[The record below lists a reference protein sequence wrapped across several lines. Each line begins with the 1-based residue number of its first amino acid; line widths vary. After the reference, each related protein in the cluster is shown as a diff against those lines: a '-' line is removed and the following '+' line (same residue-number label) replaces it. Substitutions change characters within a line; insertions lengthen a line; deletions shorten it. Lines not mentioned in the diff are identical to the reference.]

1 MQVFQDQRAAA
12 FPGLGAQRKGTAPT
26 RQAIDAL
33 PRAAARSSEQVR
45 AARPVSQVRTEAR
58 LGTAAPPLM
67 TARTAAVTAAGTE
80 AARAPASAAC
90 ADALGGRAL
99 RSGYGLRYTDASVPI
114 EAASPARTHDAAGGI
129 AEGFRRSGHSPD
141 ASVRQAD
148 AWQQCLRSPA
158 ASAAGMRDL
167 CGVAARRPGR
177 AHRSAVVAQGRA
189 DLAAV
194 PARADRVVRA
204 RFAER
209 GCGYGASPRGL
220 GAGRSAHAIEPASG
234 ANAHGSSAGSSDGL
248 IAAGLRALPAAAR
261 GRNGLGGPVPGMAL
275 LVPFAIERL
284 RRRVNAHRARPPSEQ
299 DGPPIA
305 SPTRSAPPRGPASGR
320 TRWRPA

>member
-12 FPGLGAQRKGTAPT
+12 FPGRGTQRKGTAPT
-26 RQAIDAL
+26 RRTIEAL
-33 PRAAARSSEQVR
+33 PRTAARSSEQVR
-45 AARPVSQVRTEAR
+45 AARPVPQVRTEAC
-58 LGTAAPPLM
+58 LGTAAPPLA
-67 TARTAAVTAAGTE
+67 TARPAAVTAAGAE

-99 RSGYGLRYTDASVPI
+99 RSGYGLRYADASVPI
-114 EAASPARTHDAAGGI
+114 EAASPARTHDAAGDI
-129 AEGFRRSGHSPD
+129 TEGFRRSGHSPD

-148 AWQQCLRSPA
+148 AWQQRLRSPA

-189 DLAAV
+189 DLAAA

-204 RFAER
+204 RLAER

-220 GAGRSAHAIEPASG
+220 GAGRSAHAIEPESG
-234 ANAHGSSAGSSDGL
+234 ANAHGSSAGL

-261 GRNGLGGPVPGMAL
+261 GRNGLGGPVPGMTL
-275 LVPFAIERL
+275 LVPFAIELL
-284 RRRVNAHRARPPSEQ
+284 RRRVDAHRARPPSEQ